1 MPYDLTTV
9 LTTIAA
15 ASASIV
21 AILGGFIA
29 SKLIAISSERSAAWD
44 RLRQINEELEFHIAE
59 RDKIQ
64 AKNDESDALDF
75 IQTAIDDLWAGNS
88 LENVY
93 SNVDHPDIS
102 IECLKP
108 YWDRAVILKEQF
120 QEQVKKQGQL
130 NGDYIPTSLIFTV
143 REDNFGY
150 EILRALGKKLKKRIR
165 AAERAREK
173 ASNPFGLV
181 TPDIGDY
188 EFDTSSVS
196 GGGYAYHKNCEA
208 IQEESAAIALLEL
221 QEKQC
226 TEQIQALKKPRGM
239 KSGLV
244 IFALFTVFC
253 IIVPLAFSPFS
264 VNSYLAFIITKIV
277 FLVLFSVGLLAIFSY
292 LTYLLKWDDNH

>member
-29 SKLIAISSERSAAWD
+29 SKLIAISSERSAALD
-44 RLRQINEELEFHIAE
+44 HLRQINEELEFHIAE

-165 AAERAREK
+165 TAERAREK
-173 ASNPFGLV
+173 ASSPFGLV
-181 TPDIGDY
+181 TPDISDY

-277 FLVLFSVGLLAIFSY
+277 FLILFSVGLLAIFSY

>member
-108 YWDRAVILKEQF
+108 YWDRAVILKELF

-277 FLVLFSVGLLAIFSY
+277 FLILFSVGLLAIFSY

>member
-29 SKLIAISSERSAAWD
+29 SKLIAISSERSAVLE
-44 RLRQINEELEFHIAE
+44 RLRQINEELEFHITE

-108 YWDRAVILKEQF
+108 YWDRAVILNEQF
-120 QEQVKKQGQL
+120 QEQVKKKRQF
-130 NGDYIPTSLIFTV
+130 NDDYIPTSLTPTV
-143 REDNFGY
+143 REDDFGY
-150 EILRALGKKLKKRIR
+150 EVLRALGKKLKKRIR
-165 AAERAREK
+165 VAERAREK
-173 ASNPFGLV
+173 ESNPFGLV
-181 TPDIGDY
+181 APDISDY
-188 EFDTSSVS
+188 GSIPLLFL
-196 GGGYAYHKNCEA
+196 
-208 IQEESAAIALLEL
+208 AAA
-221 QEKQC
+221 
-226 TEQIQALKKPRGM
+226 
-239 KSGLV
+239 SH
-244 IFALFTVFC
+244 
-253 IIVPLAFSPFS
+253 
-264 VNSYLAFIITKIV
+264 ITKIV
-277 FLVLFSVGLLAIFSY
+277 NPFRKRILPLHYWSFRRSNAPSKFRHLRSPVV
-292 LTYLLKWDDNH
+292 

>member
-277 FLVLFSVGLLAIFSY
+277 FLILFSVGLLAIFSY